1 MEDLFSNIDFDPIA
15 TPIGLVVIFLGIRL
29 FLGAVKTAI
38 KILIAVMILV
48 GLYLFFY
55 GGNVA

>member
-1 MEDLFSNIDFDPIA
+1 MEELLTEIDLDPIA
-15 TPIGLVVIFLGIRL
+15 SPIGLVVVVLGVRLLLGTIKTVLKLL
-29 FLGAVKTAI
+29 FLGV
-38 KILIAVMILV
+38 ILV